1 MGNRRILIMEWLN
14 LHSSVLDSPE
24 FVGEEP
30 VNQAAWIKLLR
41 FCIGQENGGVID
53 NCRDWKDRKWQQL
66 VRVTK
71 REVET
76 ESDLWTWSEGSLI
89 VAFYPIEKETEVQ
102 TNRLNGKKGGRP
114 KKETNPETETKPPG
128 FKSDNPPQT
137 ERFKIAETKRK
148 GKERKG
154 IERESAGEEKSSA
167 KPPAGDPKSIV
178 DAYPRRE
185 KTAEAL
191 AIIAKHLADGEDFEA
206 MLAGTRAAAA
216 VIRTLP
222 SGHLN
227 RYVPSAEAFF
237 RATRWRDDPETLR
250 RQGNQTN
257 GQGQMS
263 IEDAKKLLGGRAS
276 TITD

>member
-1 MGNRRILIMEWLN
+1 MEWLN

-30 VNQAAWIKLLR
+30 VNQATWIKLQR
-41 FCIGQENGGVID
+41 FCIGQENGGRIEA
-53 NCRDWKDRKWQQL
+53 CRAWKDRKWQQL

-76 ESDLWTWSEGSLI
+76 ESELWAWDGDDLI
-89 VAFYPIEKETEVQ
+89 VSFYPVDKETEVQ

-114 KKETNPETETKPPG
+114 KKETQPKPPG
-128 FKSDNPPQT
+128 FQSLNPDET
-137 ERFKIAETKRK
+137 GCVKIAETERK
-148 GKERKG
+148 GKEGNG
-154 IERESAGEEKSSA
+154 IERESAGASSA
-167 KPPAGDPKSIV
+167 QKSFSGEPLTIV
-178 DAYPRRE
+178 QAYPRRE

-191 AIIAKHLADGEDFEA
+191 TLVARHLADGEDFEA

-227 RYVPSAEAFF
+227 RYVPSAESFF
-237 RATRWRDDPETLR
+237 QQKRWKDDPETLK
-250 RQGNQTN
+250 RQGSQST
-257 GQGQMS
+257 GQGQIS
-263 IEDAKKLLGGRAS
+263 LEDAAKSLGRRAME
-276 TITD
+276 ITE